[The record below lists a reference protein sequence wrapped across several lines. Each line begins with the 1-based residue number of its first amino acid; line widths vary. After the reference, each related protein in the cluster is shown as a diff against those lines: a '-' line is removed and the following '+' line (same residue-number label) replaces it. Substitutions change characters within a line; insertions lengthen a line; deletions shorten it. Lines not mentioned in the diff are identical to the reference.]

1 MILCLIIFCPKT
13 LSMIVPSEIIEDDIV
28 KVLVN
33 EDGIED
39 EMYAVVAMNT
49 GKTLGLYYLNPT
61 ESVYKSACIYSLDRT
76 EMSPAPYDSLMEHYP
91 TGTTFEDLAMK
102 RMAQDGDMYA
112 FYSEID
118 IEYSDSDIHEM
129 HLESDTDS
137 EMADFIVPD
146 SEVEGQNIVPPDY
159 ASIDKE
165 WNEWQPSSVGARSF
179 KETVDLIESRVRRL
193 SE

>member
-1 MILCLIIFCPKT
+1 MILCLIIFCGKT

-33 EDGIED
+33 EEGVED

-49 GKTLGLYYLNPT
+49 GNTLGLYYLNPT
-61 ESVYKSACIYSLDRT
+61 ESVYKSACIYSLDKT

-91 TGTTFEDLAMK
+91 TGTKFEDLDMK
-102 RMAQDGDMYA
+102 RMDESGDMYA

-118 IEYSDSDIHEM
+118 VEDSDSDIHEM

-165 WNEWQPSSVGARSF
+165 WNEWQPSSLGARSF